1 MKDMVAAAG
10 LILGVLSTV
19 CLYLGT
25 KELPKD
31 IESGKREKEP
41 EQQYRRGRR
50 SRTIAGLV
58 MLGVAFVLQL
68 VALLF

>member
-1 MKDMVAAAG
+1 MKDAVAAAG

-19 CLYLGT
+19 SLYLGT

-31 IESGKREKEP
+31 IESGNP
-41 EQQYRRGRR
+41 EAEQRYRHGRR
-50 SRTIAGLV
+50 NRTLTGLV